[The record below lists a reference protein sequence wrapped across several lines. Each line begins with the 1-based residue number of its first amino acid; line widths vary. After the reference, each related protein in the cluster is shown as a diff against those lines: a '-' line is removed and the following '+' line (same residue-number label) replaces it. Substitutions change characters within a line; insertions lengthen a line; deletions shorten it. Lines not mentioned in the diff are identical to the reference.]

1 MMTVHEVSRL
11 AGVSVRAL
19 HHYDAIG
26 LLKPSRVTEAGY
38 RLYDEDALSR
48 LQEILLF
55 RELEFP
61 LGEIKRILDS
71 PGYDRRQA
79 LCDQRELLK
88 LKREKL
94 TKLISLTEN
103 ILKGDDS
110 VDFSAFDDSKEK
122 EYAEEAKRRWGNT
135 PAWREYEAKKPG
147 ADAAAGLM
155 ELFSGFG
162 KLKELPASDARV
174 TEAVRSLKNYISEN
188 YYECTDAILLGLGQM
203 YSGDPRFRENIDR
216 AGGEGTAE
224 FVKKAIEEHC
234 KNGRKQSETF

>member
-110 VDFSAFDDSKEK
+110 VNFSAF
-122 EYAEEAKRRWGNT
+122 RRRRNT
-135 PAWREYEAKKPG
+135 PRRRSAVGAGRPHGANMRRRSPG
-147 ADAAAGLM
+147 
-155 ELFSGFG
+155 
-162 KLKELPASDARV
+162 P
-174 TEAVRSLKNYISEN
+174 T
-188 YYECTDAILLGLGQM
+188 
-203 YSGDPRFRENIDR
+203 PRR
-216 AGGEGTAE
+216 G
-224 FVKKAIEEHC
+224 
-234 KNGRKQSETF
+234 